1 MAAPAQRYVPEPLNF
16 AVRVLESLCS
26 DKRGPAVHNPNPPF
40 TSAAEWLNLSRTPQ
54 SAKAGNKEVQPLSL
68 TEVLTRAPDDA
79 YFGSRAFQC
88 KAVQAAV
95 EVVSRA
101 ADVYAELAALPEA
114 LAPAE
119 RALAHV
125 AGFSE
130 LPQVLFSFLESVH
143 DFCVLPA

>member
-1 MAAPAQRYVPEPLNF
+1 MQ
-16 AVRVLESLCS
+16 
-26 DKRGPAVHNPNPPF
+26 NPNPPF
-40 TSAAEWLNLSRTPQ
+40 TSAAEWLHLSRTPQ
-54 SAKAGNKEVQPLSL
+54 SAKAGSKEVQSLSL

-88 KAVQAAV
+88 GAVQAAV
-95 EVVSRA
+95 ALVSRA
-101 ADVYAELAALPEA
+101 ADVYADLAALPEA

-130 LPQVLFSFLESVH
+130 LPQVLFSFLILGSVH
-143 DFCVLPA
+143 YSRVLPACLNGSY